1 MKGAALWMAVAIALP
16 LLTESWVGGSGRAN
30 RWHAARAHGRAD
42 AISRGRSA
50 RRPCTVARLSCRQ
63 VSATLSEEQRAYF
76 WRHGFVLVPNVLSAE
91 EAKACRD
98 RYQHM
103 FAGVFD
109 TGTYP
114 DEWHWREGI
123 SLPDAVR
130 EICNGWKSDTCIQ
143 STVLSAR
150 FGRIAC
156 ELMQWQTVRRVKQ
169 SC

>member
-1 MKGAALWMAVAIALP
+1 MLNADR
-16 LLTESWVGGSGRAN
+16 LTR
-30 RWHAARAHGRAD
+30 
-42 AISRGRSA
+42 
-50 RRPCTVARLSCRQ
+50 
-63 VSATLSEEQRAYF
+63 VSAALSEEQRAHF
-76 WRHGFVLVPNVLSAE
+76 WRHGFVLVPDVISAE

-123 SLPDAVR
+123 SRPDAVR

-143 STVLSAR
+143 STVMSAR

-156 ELMQWQTVRRVKQ
+156 ELMQWQTA
-169 SC
+169 SGE